1 MWRASILARQHPLA
15 EKSLQENEQDLI
27 RRAVAGDARAF
38 HQLVDA
44 HADYLYSVACAMLGK
59 GPDAEDVVQDAFIAA
74 MKGLRH
80 FEGRAAL
87 RTWLVAILVRQV
99 AVLRR
104 KRRAMQALP
113 EEAMSDPAGHRDAAS
128 ADARMDVMHVLAQL
142 SPEHR
147 EILVLRELEGMS
159 YDEIA
164 AALGVPRGT
173 VESRLFRARQEI
185 RNRFGEFS
193 R

>member
-1 MWRASILARQHPLA
+1 M
-15 EKSLQENEQDLI
+15 
-27 RRAVAGDARAF
+27 
-38 HQLVDA
+38 
-44 HADYLYSVACAMLGK
+44 
-59 GPDAEDVVQDAFIAA
+59 DAFIAA
-74 MKGLRH
+74 MRGLRH
-80 FEGRAAL
+80 FEGRSAL

-104 KRRAMQALP
+104 KKRAMQALP
-113 EEAMSDPAGHRDAAS
+113 EETISDPSGHRDAAS

-164 AALGVPRGT
+164 GALGVPRGT

-193 R
+193 REGKEKP